1 VFAHIHPGGSVPA
14 AALAIASAQSGNDH
28 GAHHAA
34 LPPVVSFP
42 YGFPEA
48 GEYRI
53 FVQVKRGGRVQT
65 EAFDARV
72 EPGLR

>member
-14 AALAIASAQSGNDH
+14 AALAIASPQAAADH
-28 GAHHAA
+28 GSHHAT

-42 YGFPEA
+42 YGFPTE

-53 FVQVKRGGRVQT
+53 FVQVKRGGRIQT
-65 EAFDARV
+65 AAFDVPV
-72 EPGLR
+72 EPANP